1 MTSGNGTWANGQPP
15 AAFEKLWRGLVL
27 VGALHLFGMLINL
40 IFQML
45 GYNFLDAI
53 PAKFLGF

>member
-1 MTSGNGTWANGQPP
+1 MTNDFGTWVNGQPP
-15 AAFEKLWRGLVL
+15 AAFEKLWRGLAL
-27 VGALHLFGMLINL
+27 VGAAHLLGMLVNV

-53 PAKFLGF
+53 PSKFLGF

>member
-1 MTSGNGTWANGQPP
+1 MTNESGSWANGQPP
-15 AAFEKLWRGLVL
+15 AAFEKLWLGLVL
-27 VGALHLFGMLINL
+27 VGAAHLFGMLVNV

-53 PAKFLGF
+53 PAKFLGL